1 MKRKLSYLNLHFS
14 VMLFGFAGLF
24 GKWLSLPA
32 MVITFGRVL
41 FAAAALSLTL
51 GLNKKSFKLYE
62 NKDYGLSVILGI
74 LLAFHWFSFF
84 RAVQLSTVGIA
95 LLSYS
100 TFPLFTSLFEPLFFR
115 ERLKK
120 TFIFLALLALAGVY
134 LMIPEFNLAYTETKG
149 VLWGILSG
157 LSFSFIA
164 LGNRKLVQQ
173 NSPWLISLYLDGF
186 ACISLLPLLFFI
198 PFSLNFKSFILLFLL
213 GTIFTALAHTLF
225 VRSLKHI
232 KASYASLA
240 ASMEPV
246 YGILFAFL
254 LLHEIPS
261 WSTLLGGS
269 LILSAV
275 VLASTAKS

>member
-1 MKRKLSYLNLHFS
+1 
-14 VMLFGFAGLF
+14 
-24 GKWLSLPA
+24 
-32 MVITFGRVL
+32 
-41 FAAAALSLTL
+41 
-51 GLNKKSFKLYE
+51 
-62 NKDYGLSVILGI
+62 
-74 LLAFHWFSFF
+74 
-84 RAVQLSTVGIA
+84 
-95 LLSYS
+95 
-100 TFPLFTSLFEPLFFR
+100 
-115 ERLKK
+115 
-120 TFIFLALLALAGVY
+120 
-134 LMIPEFNLAYTETKG
+134 

-157 LSFSFIA
+157 LSFSFIS

-186 ACISLLPLLFFI
+186 ACSSLLPLLFFI
-198 PFSLNFKSFILLFLL
+198 PFSLNFKSFILLLLL

-275 VLASTAKS
+275 ILASTAKS